1 LLAEGKI
8 NHWKTSGYAEIDFEG
23 AAPTANELES
33 NSFNPRARQL
43 WGQVQFNN
51 GISIAGGQTWSL
63 LTTYRKGIDLRQ
75 EMIPMTIDL
84 QYVAGYN
91 WARQWSVRVT
101 KNFHKNMWAALAVEN
116 PETSLNVTNP
126 PTGVFGFNTSTNATS
141 PASALTLSNTPGAN
155 GVSTDLAPDLWPV
168 FVDPGQFEQV
178 LVSTPAIASIK
189 EKQRLYESYRA
200 SAVDMEAATV
210 ARIAQAHNLP
220 FQAIK
225 AISDDASFELQ
236 ELARFATQDGQF
248 REAAFAAYSVAQ
260 PHLWS
265 KLFRLAG
272 NSQLAIQSLTAELE
286 SQLDWYRQR
295 V

>member
-1 LLAEGKI
+1 MKECPAIIAALPREVKHLVRGWQEHRLPNKTFLYTNDFAIVACAGIGTARATLAVQAAMAMKPVTNLLSVGLAGACDPSLKI
-8 NHWKTSGYAEIDFEG
+8 GDVVHAGVVVDTQSGERY
-23 AAPTANELES
+23 S
-33 NSFNPRARQL
+33 NSPF
-43 WGQVQFNN
+43 
-51 GISIAGGQTWSL
+51 
-63 LTTYRKGIDLRQ
+63 K
-75 EMIPMTIDL
+75 
-84 QYVAGYN
+84 
-91 WARQWSVRVT
+91 
-101 KNFHKNMWAALAVEN
+101 
-116 PETSLNVTNP
+116 
-126 PTGVFGFNTSTNATS
+126 
-141 PASALTLSNTPGAN
+141 
-155 GVSTDLAPDLWPV
+155 
-168 FVDPGQFEQV
+168 QV